1 MSKNQRNRLRML
13 GIKQLT
19 QLLRIC
25 PLQLGQISLFRFL
38 RPLDLRH
45 QVFCALLSE
54 CIGKQSARIVD
65 ASMNNEALGFK
76 EFPEFLHHGSGYL
89 RRYTADI
96 GKLSGKALNI
106 RFWETPENLLC
117 QILSHSHQQHRGLA
131 RST

>member
-13 GIKQLT
+13 SIKQLT

-38 RPLDLRH
+38 RPPDLRH

-76 EFPEFLHHGSGYL
+76 KFPEFLHHRSGYL
-89 RRYTADI
+89 WRNTPDV
-96 GKLSGKALNI
+96 GKVARKTLNI
-106 RFWETPENLLC
+106 RFWKTAENLFC
-117 QILSHSHQQHRGLA
+117 QILSHSHQQYGSLT